1 MFIFFGLTKKEFRIM
16 AEKDMLLIIK
26 SYKEKCIILFI
37 QIEYL
42 FLICIS
48 LKSKSQKPSRKKPRI
63 SKDTK
68 KIMQHFFFKN
78 KQIYKIEWMV
88 AYNVFVFNFLCVCI
102 CEEGFLWEFLYY
114 TKILMQDWLNW
125 VGFSIMKLQFNNWH
139 KVGKIYKNLRK
150 LRCY

>member
-1 MFIFFGLTKKEFRIM
+1 MLIFFDLPKKEFRIM

-48 LKSKSQKPSRKKPRI
+48 LKSKSQKPSRKKPHI

-68 KIMQHFFFKN
+68 KLCNIFSLKKADIQDRMNGRLQ
-78 KQIYKIEWMV
+78 
-88 AYNVFVFNFLCVCI
+88 CVC
-102 CEEGFLWEFLYY
+102 
-114 TKILMQDWLNW
+114 
-125 VGFSIMKLQFNNWH
+125 V
-139 KVGKIYKNLRK
+139 
-150 LRCY
+150 

>member
-1 MFIFFGLTKKEFRIM
+1 MG
-16 AEKDMLLIIK
+16 EKDMLLIIK

-68 KIMQHFFFKN
+68 KIMQHFFFK
-78 KQIYKIEWMV
+78 KSR
-88 AYNVFVFNFLCVCI
+88 
-102 CEEGFLWEFLYY
+102 Y
-114 TKILMQDWLNW
+114 T
-125 VGFSIMKLQFNNWH
+125 
-139 KVGKIYKNLRK
+139 R
-150 LRCY
+150 